1 MAQIADHNTAIIGAF
16 FQNLNYIR
24 HLSGALQTLTSFSLT
39 HTVFFFLGGGGLKQV
54 SVCSRR
60 IQLILLALM
69 AGKLEG
75 ILESILSGSRQ
86 FKRYR

>member
-39 HTVFFFLGGGGLKQV
+39 HTVFFFGGGSETSFSL
-54 SVCSRR
+54 
-60 IQLILLALM
+60 
-69 AGKLEG
+69 
-75 ILESILSGSRQ
+75 
-86 FKRYR
+86 F

>member
-1 MAQIADHNTAIIGAF
+1 MAQIADHNTAIIGTF

-24 HLSGALQTLTSFSLT
+24 HLSGALQTLTSFGLT
-39 HTVFFFLGGGGLKQV
+39 HTVFFFWGGGLKQV